1 MASHTLIC
9 FGEDW
14 GRHPSTTQLLIRH
27 LLPSQ
32 SVIWINSLGW
42 RRPRLRTNDLGRAI
56 RKTLQ
61 AGRGVRRPEPHLLL
75 YTPLVLPW
83 YRSSTIRRLNARL
96 VSQSLLRI
104 VRRHHI
110 SDYSLMTTYP
120 AAEGVFHRFPNVR
133 RLYYCADEYTTLPG
147 LDPKLVR
154 SLEDS
159 LLQAVDIVIA
169 PSRALHD
176 SKSRLHSNVVYL
188 PHGVDFDHF
197 AAASHLLTP
206 IPPEIV
212 SLPKPIIG
220 FHGLVQELIDFDMID
235 AIARER
241 PTWSIVLVGRRNF
254 DVVALPARPNIHYL
268 GERPYAD
275 IPRYL
280 KGFDVCLIPY
290 SLVPRTLFAN
300 PV

>member
-1 MASHTLIC
+1 MVRRINAHLISRSL
-9 FGEDW
+9 F
-14 GRHPSTTQLLIRH
+14 RLIR
-27 LLPSQ
+27 S
-32 SVIWINSLGW
+32 
-42 RRPRLRTNDLGRAI
+42 
-56 RKTLQ
+56 
-61 AGRGVRRPEPHLLL
+61 
-75 YTPLVLPW
+75 
-83 YRSSTIRRLNARL
+83 
-96 VSQSLLRI
+96 
-104 VRRHHI
+104 HHI

-120 AAEGVFHRFPNVR
+120 AAEGVFIRFPHVR

-147 LDPKLVR
+147 LDPALVR

-159 LLQAVDIVIA
+159 LLGTVDVVIT

-176 SKSRLHSNVVYL
+176 SKSRLHPNVVYL

-197 AAASHLLTP
+197 AATSHPSTS
-206 IPPEIV
+206 IPSEIAA
-212 SLPKPIIG
+212 LPRPVIG

-254 DVVALPARPNIHYL
+254 DAVALPKRPNIHYL
-268 GERPYAD
+268 GDRTYSE

-290 SLVPRTLFAN
+290 RLVPRTLYAN
-300 PV
+300 PVKLREYLATGKPIVSTPLPEVLAFGDLVEVATTAQEFLERIERCLRRPDAQSARRMTAVRDQTWASRAAVLHSLL

>member
-1 MASHTLIC
+1 
-9 FGEDW
+9 
-14 GRHPSTTQLLIRH
+14 
-27 LLPSQ
+27 
-32 SVIWINSLGW
+32 
-42 RRPRLRTNDLGRAI
+42 
-56 RKTLQ
+56 
-61 AGRGVRRPEPHLLL
+61 
-75 YTPLVLPW
+75 
-83 YRSSTIRRLNARL
+83 
-96 VSQSLLRI
+96 
-104 VRRHHI
+104 
-110 SDYSLMTTYP
+110 
-120 AAEGVFHRFPNVR
+120 
-133 RLYYCADEYTTLPG
+133 
-147 LDPKLVR
+147 
-154 SLEDS
+154 
-159 LLQAVDIVIA
+159 VDIVIA

-290 SLVPRTLFAN
+290 RLVPRTLFAN
-300 PV
+300 PVKLREYLATGKPIVSTPLPEVLAFGDLVEVASTASEFLVKIEVCLARQDAPSARRMAAVRDETWASRAADLRALL